1 MRKHFPS
8 LDKEDEKIVLKSI
21 KLTEPLVK
29 PDIQE
34 AVIAAEETEPDRPI
48 KKNITTKLID
58 KLKKIKDELFKR
70 T

>member
-34 AVIAAEETEPDRPI
+34 AVIAAEETGPGRPI
-48 KKNITTKLID
+48 EKNITTKLID